1 MNRSAVTQCNP
12 STHAIFLSSF
22 SPRSASVASSIKKIV
37 DDHERRTN
45 FTHESCTHDDDNKFG
60 GSWWLRIVGERGKAE
75 RLNGHLDLC
84 GVNTRRTSKSTLP
97 WPLGEFWLID
107 RANYHETAHP
117 NPTHLPQTTLR
128 CFATLVR
135 NSTEREREIQ
145 STLSSTTS
153 FDYPNYSPISLVDR
167 EIGEPRYELSEID

>member
-1 MNRSAVTQCNP
+1 MQSLHACN
-12 STHAIFLSSF
+12 LSLLLF
-22 SPRSASVASSIKKIV
+22 SSIGFRRQLDK
-37 DDHERRTN
+37 ENRRRSRTN

-60 GSWWLRIVGERGKAE
+60 GSWWLRVVGERGKAE